1 MTLNS
6 CEEAASE
13 EILEKAMDSSTQP
26 DTALILR
33 TPRKPNTLTA
43 NTENLK
49 LDGGSVTSFD
59 ILFDQQDSLLEV

>member
-1 MTLNS
+1 
-6 CEEAASE
+6 
-13 EILEKAMDSSTQP
+13 MDFSTQP